1 MSAPPSFDSDSRAG
15 VGAPLEEPGAAG
27 GDGREPRGSLG
38 AVGIFWGVWLAV
50 VAISPLCYGSVALG
64 AQLWIGFAA
73 GCCLLGSAWVGR
85 REESGF
91 PWIPVALFWGAL
103 LLSVIPLPMGLV
115 ELLSPERARLARD
128 LAVDPA
134 REASWLTLSLAPGAS
149 FQRIFQIAICWA
161 AFSLATGMARNLR
174 FTLLLGVA
182 LAVGIA
188 LLGVSEIWFRADGLG
203 IWTKANHHP
212 AGTFAN
218 RNHFANWMV
227 MACFLAGGLALF
239 SHRQAGKGGRGWK
252 PLRNALI
259 PLVLGGFYLAVSCG
273 SRGGLLALA
282 AGGGFW
288 FCWMVVDQRLAARPK
303 KRDGKT
309 SGPGLL
315 APILAF
321 AGLAAVIAGSG
332 EALDRLAAGSLDF
345 KAGIWRDTLA
355 MAWRFPLFGVGPG
368 GFDSAFPMYKSI
380 GAGLGFL
387 HAENDYA
394 ELAATG
400 GLVGVATAVG
410 ILACMLAVAWKN
422 RSLAGRERKYL
433 LLGSGAAVIAFAFHA
448 GFEFVSHVP
457 SNAILA
463 ATCLGLFWGSIK
475 PRDKRRI
482 PSATARPP
490 LPAVA
495 LASILLLATVWRA
508 HGVWRIDSFERSA
521 PSASGFEVWG
531 RKLASHPNEPIRL
544 IRLIRAY
551 AAWVADDPGASLA
564 LPPSRVAAQA
574 ARILKWYP
582 LDWPARLEQAWFEL
596 THLPDAGRGFA
607 LARVAH
613 QANPSQAAIPIEFA
627 RLLSTWNPERALE
640 ALGWVKTPDAGQLHD
655 MLAIAWR
662 ASEDPGPLWKLT
674 PATPAGWAI
683 LGEFATS
690 ARLAPLA
697 RAAFQKAAQ
706 SGPSVETAAKLIA
719 VGQPDLAIS
728 HLPEDSLDSRVL
740 ALRFE
745 ALRRAGALA
754 EAATLAERLAYSS
767 LSPQVALGVGDRAL
781 LAAKLGEGGAQNL
794 EALAQVIKQGYSGAA
809 ARLLPVAEGLLE
821 AHPSMHA
828 LRWACFRLA
837 MELGRPRDALDFIA
851 PTVATLR

>member
-1 MSAPPSFDSDSRAG
+1 
-15 VGAPLEEPGAAG
+15 
-27 GDGREPRGSLG
+27 
-38 AVGIFWGVWLAV
+38 LA
-50 VAISPLCYGSVALG
+50 IT
-64 AQLWIGFAA
+64 
-73 GCCLLGSAWVGR
+73 
-85 REESGF
+85 
-91 PWIPVALFWGAL
+91 
-103 LLSVIPLPMGLV
+103 PLPTGLV
-115 ELLSPERARLARD
+115 EWLSPERARLARD

-134 REASWLTLSLAPGAS
+134 RSAAWLTLSLSPNAS
-149 FQRIFQIAICWA
+149 LQRAYQVATCWA
-161 AFSLATGMARNLR
+161 AFALATGMGRNLR
-174 FTLLLGVA
+174 FTFILGMA

-188 LLGVSEIWFRADGLG
+188 LLGASEIWFRADGLG
-203 IWTKANHHP
+203 VWTKASHHP

-239 SHRQAGKGGRGWK
+239 GHRQAGKGDLRWR

-321 AGLAAVIAGSG
+321 AGLAAVTVGSG

-345 KAGIWRDTLA
+345 KAGIWRDTLS

-368 GFDSAFPMYKSI
+368 AFESAFPMYKTI
-380 GAGLGFL
+380 GEGLRFL

-400 GLVGVATAVG
+400 GLLGVAAAIG
-410 ILACMLAVAWKN
+410 ILACLLAVAWKN

-433 LLGSGAAVIAFAFHA
+433 LLGAGAAAVAFACHA

-475 PRDKRRI
+475 PRAKNRAA
-482 PSATARPP
+482 SAPPRPP
-490 LPAVA
+490 VPAAA

-508 HGVWRIDSFERSA
+508 HGVWRLDSFERSA
-521 PSASGFEVWG
+521 PSAAGFEAWG
-531 RKLASHPNEPIRL
+531 RKLASHPNEPIRV

-551 AAWVADDPGASLA
+551 ASWLAADPGASLA
-564 LPPSRVAAQA
+564 LPPSRVAAQVGGV
-574 ARILKWYP
+574 LKWYP
-582 LDWPARLEQAWFEL
+582 LDWSARLEQAWFEL

-613 QANPSQAAIPIEFA
+613 LANPSQAAIPIEFA
-627 RLLSTWNPERALE
+627 RFLSTWNPERALE
-640 ALGWVKTPDAGQLHD
+640 ALGWVKSPDAGNLHD
-655 MLAIAWR
+655 ILAIAWR
-662 ASEDPGPLWKLT
+662 ASEDPGALWKLT

-728 HLPEDSLDSRVL
+728 HLPEDSPDPRVL
-740 ALRFE
+740 SLRFE

-767 LSPQVALGVGDRAL
+767 LSLRIALGANDRAL
-781 LAAKLGEGGAQNL
+781 LAAALGEGGAQDL
-794 EALAQVIKQGYSGAA
+794 EDLAQVIQHGYSGAA
-809 ARLLPVAEGLLE
+809 TRLLPVAGGLLE
-821 AHPSMHA
+821 QHPSMHA